1 VFLQN
6 VPGKKILIKVTALVC
21 MLAVSFT
28 ALPLLPIG
36 QAEAGAYTS
45 ANQKSGRSRGGKAA
59 GIIGIAVGVAILS
72 AAAKQAKAKKR
83 RRPYT
88 RNRKATPPRRYTRS
102 CPANSYASARRSG
115 KCSCKRGF
123 RWSGR
128 GRARR
133 CIANKTNVATAS
145 CPANAYRSKK
155 RRGKCLCRSGYKW
168 AGRGRKARC
177 RKYVAPPRIVI
188 AKVSCKWPEVKT
200 RSGRS
205 CTCARGYSRSGS
217 YKSCRK
223 NRKPVIVAK
232 VSCKWPEVK
241 TRSGRS
247 CTCARG
253 YSRSGSYKSCRKNH
267 KPTIVPVYKPTP
279 VRKAPRIDIARIQ
292 RCLQKAGFNPGS
304 VDGKP
309 GRKTIKAYRAFQS
322 KTGLRSTSNLGDRNT
337 RTVLFDQCDSA
348 PPKLIVAK
356 APVLTAPRPRVLD
369 YNRVVSTQTSAVY
382 SPIPAVQQ
390 SCLSPDIYRLVR
402 ATYGP
407 RPSQSACHNE
417 CTTKPRSLTQNQ
429 LDTISARTGIKW
441 CTDCVQLNSYLPLRD
456 ILKIERAANISLCA
470 TPSEESLCQV
480 PASRSSSTIRTVVKT
495 KIRTILK
502 HLPPQADHKGDVAVI
517 IGNENY
523 GNSLPEN
530 TYGLNDAE
538 AVRTLLVEN
547 LGYEERNIIHLKNAT
562 LADMEGVFGAGDG
575 QGGRLSRL
583 LKKNGN
589 GNVFIYASSH
599 GLALSSGEDL
609 LTTGAAG
616 RATAPRKSYLLPVD
630 AKAQNTIDTAY
641 SLERFYQKLGDLRA
655 NSIIV
660 ALEAGFSNDLSSRI
674 QAPNIPEFDVD
685 AMPTSQIPG
694 LVVIKASEK
703 DQKTLND
710 PEFGIGLFTRYLI
723 EGYGGRADDERF
735 GRQDGHVDSIEL
747 FAYVSQLVRDTAR
760 KSFGMTQKPTLHQV
774 ENLVVGRLMK

>member
-1 VFLQN
+1 MFLQN
-6 VPGKKILIKVTALVC
+6 YPGKKTLIKVMALAC
-21 MLAVSFT
+21 MLAVSF
-28 ALPLLPIG
+28 ADLPLLSIG
-36 QAEAGAYTS
+36 QAEAGGYTS
-45 ANQKSGRSRGGKAA
+45 AAQESGRRRGGGNAA

-72 AAAKQAKAKKR
+72 VAAQQAQARQRSRTRARARSRTRIKPRKR
-83 RRPYT
+83 TRR
-88 RNRKATPPRRYTRS
+88 AAPPRKTVQPRRHARS
-102 CPANSYASARRSG
+102 CPANSYASRARSG
-115 KCSCKRGF
+115 RCSCKKGF
-123 RWSGR
+123 KWSGR
-128 GRARR
+128 GRSKR
-133 CIANKTNVATAS
+133 CVANRTRVATS
-145 CPANAYRSKK
+145 CPANAYKSKK
-155 RRGKCLCRSGYKW
+155 RRGKCTCRSGFKW
-168 AGRGRKARC
+168 AGRGRKAHC
-177 RKYVAPPRIVI
+177 RKNVAPPRIVI
-188 AKVSCKWPEVKT
+188 AKISCKWPEVKT

-205 CTCARGYSRSGS
+205 CTCARGYNRSGS
-217 YKSCRK
+217 TKSCRK
-223 NRKPVIVAK
+223 NR
-232 VSCKWPEVK
+232 
-241 TRSGRS
+241 
-247 CTCARG
+247 
-253 YSRSGSYKSCRKNH
+253 

-279 VRKAPRIDIARIQ
+279 VRKAPRIDVARIQ
-292 RCLQKAGFNPGS
+292 RCLQKAGFNPGP
-304 VDGKP
+304 VDGKS
-309 GRKTIKAYRAFQS
+309 GRKTINAYRAFQS
-322 KTGLRSTSNLGDRNT
+322 KTGLRSTSNLRDRNT
-337 RTVLFDQCDSA
+337 RTVLFDQCDA
-348 PPKLIVAK
+348 RPPKVIVAK
-356 APVLTAPRPRVLD
+356 APVLTAPKARVMGFKT
-369 YNRVVSTQTSAVY
+369 VVSTQTSAVY
-382 SPIPAVQQ
+382 SPIPTVQR
-390 SCLSPDIYRLVR
+390 SCLSPDIYKLVR

-407 RPSQSACHNE
+407 RTSQSACSNE
-417 CTTKPRSLTQNQ
+417 CVTKPRSLTENQ
-429 LDTISARTGIKW
+429 LETISARTGIKW

-470 TPSEESLCQV
+470 TPNEESLCKV
-480 PASRSSSTIRTVVKT
+480 PGSQSKSTMRTVVKT

-502 HLPPQADHKGDVAVI
+502 RLPPQADHKGDVAVL

-530 TYGLNDAE
+530 TYGLSDAE

-630 AKAQNTIDTAY
+630 AKAQNTIDSAY
-641 SLERFYQKLGDLRA
+641 SLERFYQSLGDLRA
-655 NSIIV
+655 NSIVV

-710 PEFGIGLFTRYLI
+710 PEFGIGIFTRYLI

-747 FAYVSQLVRDTAR
+747 FAYISQLVRDTAR